1 MLTIKTSRKL
11 LVDKDTPKRV
21 SLCTIKIFGIIP
33 IYKHSHETD
42 LALYEAEEEEP
53 VQQSVVK
60 PIGFKTNAVLAEETT
75 D

>member
-1 MLTIKTSRKL
+1 MLTIKTSKKL

-42 LALYEAEEEEP
+42 LALYESEEEP
-53 VQQSVVK
+53 VQQPVVK
-60 PIGFKTNAVLAEETT
+60 SIGFKTNAVLAEETT